1 MRRVIKSPVKTLAI
15 ISAVLS
21 TSVFFITAFWEK
33 VSGLVFPNTK
43 LGLYGRE
50 FWESFLV
57 GMHGIIFELSIIALL
72 VIWLDAKRNKNN
84 DIERLKEDLDDYS
97 SLDFPEINVK
107 KLGHIK
113 RLNGYGVIDI
123 DIQNLVLN
131 NLNVKGV
138 EVEGA
143 RLIGLKIMNGF
154 LVGSSFKKMKMR
166 SSNFEGSTLK
176 NTKFKNC
183 DLLKSKYI
191 NAKCR
196 GVDFTGSC
204 LERADF
210 TNADLQ
216 SSIFN
221 QCNVREVKF
230 EGANLKH
237 AVFQDSAYLTAEI
250 LAKAKNLDYVKIS
263 EAIKHDLLKLRPDM
277 KYQSNAKGR
286 P

>member
-1 MRRVIKSPVKTLAI
+1 MSRIIKSPVKTLAI

-21 TSVFFITAFWEK
+21 VSVFFITAFWEK
-33 VSGLVFPNTK
+33 VSGSVFPNIK
-43 LGLYGRE
+43 IGLYERA
-50 FWESFLV
+50 FWENFLV
-57 GMHGIIFELSIIALL
+57 EMHGIIFELSIIALL
-72 VIWLDAKRNKNN
+72 IVWLDSKRNKNN

-113 RLNGYGVIDI
+113 RLNGHGVIDI
-123 DIQNLVLN
+123 DVQNLVLN
-131 NLNVKGV
+131 NLKIKGV
-138 EVEGA
+138 EVKGA
-143 RLIGLKIMNGF
+143 RLIGLKIMNGS
-154 LVGSSFKKMKMR
+154 LVGSSFKEMRMR
-166 SSNFEGSTLK
+166 SSNFEGSTIK
-176 NTKFKNC
+176 STKFKDC

-216 SSIFN
+216 SAIFN
-221 QCNVREVKF
+221 QCNVREARF

-237 AVFQDSAYLTAEI
+237 ATFQDSTYLTAEV
-250 LAKAKNLDYVKIS
+250 LAKADNVDYVKIP
-263 EAIKHDLLKLRPDM
+263 EEVRCDLLKLCPDM
-277 KYQSNAKGR
+277 KYQGNDRGR